1 MKTYI
6 FECKKALDF
15 YPISLTKPVFDIR
28 IGSETFLDRICNL
41 VEKKSIALIVR
52 EEISDIALEAHHNFT
67 VNPDNIEDGLWLSGR
82 VIWDKEAIKLLT
94 EKNTVY
100 ICDGDVVAAN
110 LSSDVG
116 AK

>member
-15 YPISLTKPVFDIR
+15 YPISQTKPVFDIR

-52 EEISDIALEAHHNFT
+52 EDTA
-67 VNPDNIEDGLWLSGR
+67 
-82 VIWDKEAIKLLT
+82 
-94 EKNTVY
+94 
-100 ICDGDVVAAN
+100 VV
-110 LSSDVG
+110 
-116 AK
+116 